1 VSLPEITSNKRCIPA
16 QDDYPMTMKTLAPV
30 LLLCAALASCSSD
43 TGTPPAMDLRGIEAI
58 TPQSQTTGAASRWDG
73 VIEAVQQA
81 DLTAQTA
88 GRVATVLVD
97 VNDRVRSGQ
106 VLLRLSGVEQRAGA
120 EAARA
125 QAAAARAQA
134 VEAEATYQRYAGLA
148 KQQYISKQQ
157 LDQALAAK
165 NAAVA
170 NARAAEAAVA
180 QAAQQ
185 ADYTEIRA
193 PYDGVLSQRLVEPGE
208 SVAPGQP
215 LLRVFNPDRFRIQ
228 IQVPQ
233 GVAAAIRKAPQA
245 EVTLVDGTTL
255 TAESVLVYDSADA
268 SSHSVSVRVQ
278 LPKTET
284 PLVPGQVASVRFAVA
299 ITDSRIWLPEKTI
312 WRRGELSGAYVIG
325 KDRLLLRQ
333 LRLGETREGTVEVIS
348 GLAEGDRVAA
358 DPVRAAQALAEY
370 RAKQDR

>member
-1 VSLPEITSNKRCIPA
+1 
-16 QDDYPMTMKTLAPV
+16 MTMKTFTPL
-30 LLLCAALASCSSD
+30 LLLCVTLASCSSD
-43 TGTPPAMDLRGIEAI
+43 NGQPQAMDLQGIETIA
-58 TPQSQTTGAASRWDG
+58 PQTGNTGAGSRWDG

-88 GRVATVLVD
+88 GRVSAVLVD
-97 VNDRVRSGQ
+97 VNDRVRAGQ

-134 VEAEATYQRYAGLA
+134 VEAETTYRRYVDLA

-165 NAAVA
+165 NSALA
-170 NARAAEAAVA
+170 NARAAEASVA

-193 PYDGVLSQRLVEPGE
+193 PYAGILSQRLVEPGE

-228 IQVPQ
+228 IQIPQ
-233 GVAAAIRKAPQA
+233 GVAALIRKAPQA
-245 EVTLVDGTTL
+245 EVVLVDGTSL
-255 TAESVLVYDSADA
+255 AAESVLVYDSADA
-268 SSHSVSVRVQ
+268 TSHSVSVRVH

-284 PLVPGQVASVRFAVA
+284 PLVPGQVASVRFAA
-299 ITDSRIWLPEKTI
+299 ATTDSRIRLPETAI
-312 WRRGELSGAYVIG
+312 WHRGELSGAYVVG

-333 LRLGETREGTVEVIS
+333 LRLGESRDGYVEVIS
-348 GLAEGDRVAA
+348 GLSQDERVAA

-370 RAKQDR
+370 RARQEH

>member
-1 VSLPEITSNKRCIPA
+1 
-16 QDDYPMTMKTLAPV
+16 MTMKTFTPL
-30 LLLCAALASCSSD
+30 LLLCAALASCSSE
-43 TGTPPAMDLRGIEAI
+43 TGQPPAMDLKGIETI
-58 TPQSQTTGAASRWDG
+58 TPQTGNAGAGSRWDG

-88 GRVATVLVD
+88 GRVSAVLVD
-97 VNDRVRSGQ
+97 VNDQVRAGQ

-120 EAARA
+120 EAAHA

-134 VEAEATYQRYAGLA
+134 AEAEATYRRYAGLA

-157 LDQALAAK
+157 LDQALAAR
-165 NAAVA
+165 NAAQA

-193 PYDGVLSQRLVEPGE
+193 PYAGVLSQRMVEPGE
-208 SVAPGQP
+208 SVAPGQA

-233 GVAAAIRKAPQA
+233 GVAALIRKAPQA
-245 EVTLVDGTTL
+245 EVVLVDGTAL

-268 SSHSVSVRVQ
+268 ASHSVSVRVL

-284 PLVPGQVASVRFAVA
+284 ALVPGQVASVRFSATA
-299 ITDSRIWLPEKTI
+299 SDKRIRLPETAI
-312 WRRGELSGAYVIG
+312 WHRGELSGAYVLG

-333 LRLGETREGTVEVIS
+333 LRLGESHDGQVEVIS
-348 GLAEGDRVAA
+348 GLAEGERVAA

-370 RAKQDR
+370 RAKQEH

>member
-1 VSLPEITSNKRCIPA
+1 
-16 QDDYPMTMKTLAPV
+16 MTMKTLIPLV
-30 LLLCAALASCSSD
+30 LLCTALASCSSE
-43 TGTPPAMDLRGIEAI
+43 TGLPPAMDLRSMEAI
-58 TPQSQTTGAASRWDG
+58 APQTGNAGTGSSWDG
-73 VIEAVQQA
+73 VVEAVQQA

-88 GRVATVLVD
+88 GRVSAVLVD
-97 VNDRVRSGQ
+97 VNDRVSAGQ

-134 VEAEATYQRYAGLA
+134 VEAETSYRRYAGLA

-165 NAAVA
+165 NAAQA
-170 NARAAEAAVA
+170 NARAAEAVAA

-193 PYDGVLSQRLVEPGE
+193 PYSGVLSQRLVEPGE

-215 LLRVFNPDRFRIQ
+215 LLRVFNPDRFRVQ

-233 GVAAAIRKAPQA
+233 GVAAIIRTAPQA
-245 EVTLVDGTTL
+245 EVVLVDGTVL

-268 SSHSVSVRVQ
+268 ASHSVSVRVH

-284 PLVPGQVASVRFAVA
+284 PLVPGQVASVRFAA
-299 ITDSRIWLPEKTI
+299 TTSDARIRLPETAI
-312 WRRGELSGAYVIG
+312 WHRGELSGAYVIG

-333 LRLGETREGTVEVIS
+333 LRLGESRDGYVEVIS
-348 GLAEGDRVAA
+348 GLSEGERVAA
-358 DPVRAAQALAEY
+358 DPVRAAQALSEY
-370 RAKQDR
+370 RAKQEN

>member
-1 VSLPEITSNKRCIPA
+1 
-16 QDDYPMTMKTLAPV
+16 MTMKTLAPV

-134 VEAEATYQRYAGLA
+134 VEAEATYRRYAGLA
-148 KQQYISKQQ
+148 KQHYISKQQ
-157 LDQALAAK
+157 LDQALATK

-233 GVAAAIRKAPQA
+233 GVAAAILKAPQA

-255 TAESVLVYDSADA
+255 TAGSVLVYDSADA
-268 SSHSVSVRVQ
+268 TSHSVSVRVQ
-278 LPKTET
+278 LPKTDT

-299 ITDSRIWLPEKTI
+299 NTDSRIWLPEKTI

-333 LRLGETREGTVEVIS
+333 LRLGESHDGQVEVIS
-348 GLAEGDRVAA
+348 GLTEGERVAA

>member
-1 VSLPEITSNKRCIPA
+1 
-16 QDDYPMTMKTLAPV
+16 MTMKTLTPI
-30 LLLCAALASCSSD
+30 LLLCAALASCSSE
-43 TGTPPAMDLRGIEAI
+43 TGVPPAMDLRGIEAVS
-58 TPQSQTTGAASRWDG
+58 PQTGTAGAGSRWDG

-88 GRVATVLVD
+88 GRVSAVLVD
-97 VNDRVRSGQ
+97 VNDRVSAGQ

-120 EAARA
+120 EAAHA

-165 NAAVA
+165 NAAMA
-170 NARAAEAAVA
+170 NARAAQAAVA

-193 PYDGVLSQRLVEPGE
+193 PYNGVLSQRLVEPGE

-233 GVAAAIRKAPQA
+233 GVAAAIRTAPQA
-245 EVTLVDGTTL
+245 EVVLVDGTAL

-268 SSHSVSVRVQ
+268 DSHSVTVRVQ
-278 LPKTET
+278 LPKTEIA
-284 PLVPGQVASVRFAVA
+284 LVPGQVASVRFAA
-299 ITDSRIWLPEKTI
+299 ATSDARIRLPETAI
-312 WRRGELSGAYVIG
+312 WHRGELSGAYVIG

-333 LRLGETREGTVEVIS
+333 LRLGQSRDGYVEVIS
-348 GLAEGDRVAA
+348 GLAEGERVAA

-370 RAKQDR
+370 RAKQEN

>member
-1 VSLPEITSNKRCIPA
+1 
-16 QDDYPMTMKTLAPV
+16 MTMKTLTPL
-30 LLLCAALASCSSD
+30 LLLCAALASCSSE
-43 TGTPPAMDLRGIEAI
+43 TGQPPAMDLRGIEAV
-58 TPQSQTTGAASRWDG
+58 TPQTGNAGAGSRWDG

-134 VEAEATYQRYAGLA
+134 VEAEATYRRYAGLA

-157 LDQALAAK
+157 LDQALATK

-170 NARAAEAAVA
+170 NARAAEATVA
-180 QAAQQ
+180 QAMQQ

-233 GVAAAIRKAPQA
+233 GVAAALRTAPQA
-245 EVTLVDGTTL
+245 EVVLVDGSVL

-268 SSHSVSVRVQ
+268 TSHSVSVRVQ
-278 LPKTET
+278 LPKTDT
-284 PLVPGQVASVRFAVA
+284 PLVPGQVASVRFAVSNA
-299 ITDSRIWLPEKTI
+299 DSRVWLPEKAI
-312 WRRGELSGAYVIG
+312 WHRGELSGAYVIG
-325 KDRLLLRQ
+325 KDRLMLRQ
-333 LRLGETREGTVEVIS
+333 LRLGESRDGNVEVIT
-348 GLAEGDRVAA
+348 GLAAGERVAA
-358 DPVRAAQALAEY
+358 DPVRAAQALADY

>member
-1 VSLPEITSNKRCIPA
+1 
-16 QDDYPMTMKTLAPV
+16 MTMKTLTPA

-43 TGTPPAMDLRGIEAI
+43 TGTPPAMDMRGIEAI
-58 TPQSQTTGAASRWDG
+58 TPQAQTTGAGSRWDG

-88 GRVATVLVD
+88 GRVAVVLVD
-97 VNDRVRSGQ
+97 VNDRVRTGQ
-106 VLLRLSGVEQRAGA
+106 ILLRLSGVEQRAGA

-125 QAAAARAQA
+125 QATAARAQA
-134 VEAEATYQRYAGLA
+134 IEAEATYQRYAGLA
-148 KQQYISKQQ
+148 KQQYISRQQ

-170 NARAAEAAVA
+170 NARAAEAAVS
-180 QAAQQ
+180 QASQQ

-233 GVAAAIRKAPQA
+233 GVAAAIRNAPQA
-245 EVTLVDGTTL
+245 EVTLVDGATL
-255 TAESVLVYDSADA
+255 KAESVLVYDSADA
-268 SSHSVSVRVQ
+268 ASHSVSVRVQ

-284 PLVPGQVASVRFAVA
+284 PLVPGQVASVHFAIA
-299 ITDSRIWLPEKTI
+299 NADSRIWLPETAI
-312 WRRGELSGAYVIG
+312 WHRGELSGAYVIG

-333 LRLGETREGTVEVIS
+333 LRLGETRDGNVEVIS
-348 GLAEGDRVAA
+348 GLAVGERVAA
-358 DPVRAAQALAEY
+358 DPVRAAQALADY